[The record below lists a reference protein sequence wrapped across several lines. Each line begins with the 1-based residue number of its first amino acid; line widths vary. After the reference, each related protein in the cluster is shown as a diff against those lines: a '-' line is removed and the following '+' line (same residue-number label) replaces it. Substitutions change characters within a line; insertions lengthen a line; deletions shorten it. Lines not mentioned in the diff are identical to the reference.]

1 MASAPPLALAP
12 TLPLPRTPLIGRERE
27 LAAARALLL
36 DEAAP
41 LLTLTGPGGVG
52 KTRLALAV
60 AHEAAGAFA
69 DGVAFVDLSPP
80 DHPRPDARLDD
91 LVEEAAEDAQPV
103 PRADAREAGMVRQ
116 RFVQPVAEVPAV
128 GEVQA
133 GGLDQAALR
142 ADTFEEPN
150 ELELEEHDRI
160 DRRPAAVRIAVRDP
174 PPDKGEVQCRV
185 EVPVEVMGGDEFLER
200 DGDGRV
206 QRAQLGRPQQLSPPR
221 A

>member
-116 RFVQPVAEVPAV
+116 RFGQVVAEVPAQAEAV
-128 GEVQA
+128 GDDAHQLALGAQPLEEQ
-133 GGLDQAALR
+133 DQ
-142 ADTFEEPN
+142 
-150 ELELEEHDRI
+150 LELEEDDRV
-160 DRRPAAVRIAVRDP
+160 DRGPPQVGGGVVPQVAHEGQIERPL
-174 PPDKGEVQCRV
+174 Q
-185 EVPVEVMGGDEFLER
+185 VPVEVVRRDEVL
-200 DGDGRV
+200 DD
-206 QRAQLGRPQQLSPPR
+206 ASPR
-221 A
+221 HA